1 MVVWLFQ
8 VPHLIASLEP
18 RPLLRVLCCIEEFH
32 GGDNGTRN
40 IALVT
45 WCSYSG
51 DHFVV
56 VVLRTL
62 KPGLVDVVRQ
72 SGSADRGA

>member
-1 MVVWLFQ
+1 
-8 VPHLIASLEP
+8 
-18 RPLLRVLCCIEEFH
+18 
-32 GGDNGTRN
+32 
-40 IALVT
+40 
-45 WCSYSG
+45 
-51 DHFVV
+51 V